1 MVKSERED
9 VYRLATLSVGDVV
22 AYLKGLLG
30 SDDLLGD
37 LWVRGEVS
45 NVSRSPVGHT
55 YFTLKDGEG
64 QLRCVIFRGQGAYGA
79 RDLVNGV
86 SALVH
91 GRVSLYEAQG
101 TLQFYGDV
109 VQVEGV
115 GSLYEQFEQLK
126 ARLSAEGLFD
136 DERKKPLPLYPRR
149 IGVATSATAA
159 AFQDVQRVL
168 AQRFP
173 SAEVVLSPTL
183 VQGDGAPPQ
192 IAAALARL
200 DALEGEHRVDV
211 VLVVRGGGSLEE
223 LWAFNS
229 EIVARAMA
237 ACTLPIITGVG
248 HEPDVTIADYV
259 ADLRMPTPSMAAS
272 AAVPDV
278 RECRDS
284 VAARRA
290 DLEDEMRAALAS
302 ARFDLGAATR
312 TLSLLTPAATI
323 RTQRRRVD
331 DLSTELQRSVSRR
344 LVQQRAALDGAAAT
358 LSLLNPL
365 TTLQRGYAIVTNP
378 WGEAVSDAAHVT
390 PGEVLRVRVAT
401 GNFTVAVLDAPAPHT
416 PDGPP

>member
-1 MVKSERED
+1 MVKSDRD
-9 VYRLATLSVGDVV
+9 DLYRLATLQVGDVV

-55 YFTLKDGEG
+55 YFTLKDDEG
-64 QLRCVIFRGQGAYGA
+64 QLPCVIFRGQGAFGA
-79 RDLVNGV
+79 RDLENGV

-91 GRVSLYEAQG
+91 GRVSFYEARG

-115 GSLYEQFEQLK
+115 GSLYQQFEQLK

-136 DERKKPLPLYPRR
+136 DERKKPAPLYPRR
-149 IGVATSATAA
+149 IGVATSAGAA
-159 AFQDVQRVL
+159 AFQDVRRVL
-168 AQRFP
+168 AERFP
-173 SAEVVLSPTL
+173 AVEVVLSPTL
-183 VQGDGAPPQ
+183 VQGDAAPPQ
-192 IAAALARL
+192 IAEALARL
-200 DALEGEHRVDV
+200 DALEGEQRVDV

-223 LWAFNS
+223 LWPFNT
-229 EIVARAMA
+229 ETVARAIA
-237 ACTLPIITGVG
+237 ACTVPIITGVG

-272 AAVPDV
+272 AAVPDA

-290 DLEDEMRAALAS
+290 DLDDEIRAVLAR
-302 ARFDLGAATR
+302 ARFDLNAATR
-312 TLSLLTPAATI
+312 TFSLLSPAATI
-323 RTQRRRVD
+323 RSRRSRVD
-331 DLSTELQRSVSRR
+331 DLSSELQRSVQRR
-344 LVQQRAALDGAAAT
+344 LSQQRTALNGASTT

-365 TTLQRGYAIVTNP
+365 TTLQRGYAIVSNP
-378 WGEAVSDAAHVT
+378 WGEAVVDAAHVT
-390 PGEVLRVRVAT
+390 PGEVLRVRVAQ
-401 GNFTVAVLDAPAPHT
+401 GEFTVAVLDAPPPRT
-416 PDGPP
+416 PDIPV